1 MCDNNELKHLIFWN
15 GGGSIYIAP
24 CFPVIIFFTVALQL
38 CVWACSLATRVYML
52 FGHAYI

>member
-38 CVWACSLATRVYML
+38 CVWACSLATHVYML